1 MAPHLRTRTRSVIQ
15 RHTLFRVFLAA
26 CTTAVIVS
34 TDARANGSASAR
46 KTGPSLPCNV
56 VVYHAPT
63 APPTYIDNGLPGDS
77 PGDQRIFH
85 FDGETADGSAV
96 VMDWIMT
103 TTGLDTAEG
112 GAESRVTLGV
122 FSFTGADTDQIMLEG
137 VGLYP
142 GSEDTFVPDAELR
155 RAIIGGTGR
164 FRGASGEVL
173 STHLA
178 DGSWTHE
185 FRFSNCKRRSQG
197 AN

>member
-1 MAPHLRTRTRSVIQ
+1 MKLNTAISRLIAVSCALA
-15 RHTLFRVFLAA
+15 LFAVAA
-26 CTTAVIVS
+26 
-34 TDARANGSASAR
+34 ARAD
-46 KTGPSLPCNV
+46 GPPISGGAVREQPCNV
-56 VVYHAPT
+56 VVYHGPT

-85 FDGETADGSAV
+85 FDGQTRDGSPV

-122 FSFTGADTDQIMLEG
+122 FSFRGSDKDQLLLEG
-137 VGLYP
+137 TGLYP
-142 GSEDTFVPDAELR
+142 GSEDTFVPDAKLV

-164 FRGASGEVL
+164 FRGVSGEVL

-185 FRFSNCKRRSQG
+185 FRFSNCKRRSQR

>member
-1 MAPHLRTRTRSVIQ
+1 MTSDLHARARPMMQ
-15 RHTLFRVFLAA
+15 GHTLFRMFLAV
-26 CTTAVIVS
+26 CTTAVIMA
-34 TDARANGSASAR
+34 TDARADGSSKASNA
-46 KTGPSLPCNV
+46 GPSLPCNV
-56 VVYHAPT
+56 VVYHGPT
-63 APPTYIDNGLPGDS
+63 APPTYIDNGLPGES

-85 FDGETADGSAV
+85 FDGETGDGSAV

-122 FSFTGADTDQIMLEG
+122 FSFTGADTDQLMLEG

-142 GSEDTFVPDAELR
+142 GSADTFVPDAELR